1 MENFETWHGKS
12 KGNWQG
18 GFSSLG
24 TMICPKIMKWGQE
37 ELHKFHYFSNKG
49 NVRE

>member
-18 GFSSLG
+18 RFSSLG
-24 TMICPKIMKWGQE
+24 TMICPKIMEWRQE
-37 ELHKFHYFSNKG
+37 ELHKFHYFPNKG